1 MAETLQPVARDE
13 KAEIR
18 PSVDVHLIDR
28 LLFSGSLNELS
39 SAVIQVIHNT
49 LEANQPVYDPDAVSA
64 ISETLAESG
73 DNANVEAH
81 IERVLTAFEKL
92 HEAVRVRLENPQTDI
107 ERDLVTNYKEQ
118 ITPWT
123 HPYKRPSTQ
132 IIIHELGNR
141 LPESLRKQIEAQ
153 ENISGA
159 APEAEISS
167 PYLLT
172 LEKRKPSEVLADIE
186 ASFVGLDELKRDA
199 QKLSFTQA
207 FEAALAKNGAA
218 DTEEKVYGEAI
229 MGNEGLG
236 KSSFARKKAELLVAL
251 GLAGPT
257 YIEFT
262 QENSAGPSVNMPPQA
277 MAALFEQADIISLEV
292 PEPVFDNR
300 PDMASD
306 FGRRM
311 IAALQ
316 ASLEHREKK
325 PVVFLT
331 GKPETIEDI
340 LSRNSGLKP
349 YIGSYYKVEDMS
361 LDQLGAVL
369 DRALSKKGMKMD
381 GEARA
386 DVLKA
391 FDDTRKKIGKD
402 FTNAVEALN
411 VAKNLPQALAAR
423 LYGPDAGN
431 PPAEGYD
438 AETLTTVTQAD
449 VKSLNLRRILAGPA
463 LARRNSIGF

>member
-1 MAETLQPVARDE
+1 MAETLQPVARE
-13 KAEIR
+13 ERTETR
-18 PSVDVHLIDR
+18 PSVDVHLVDR

-39 SAVIQVIHNT
+39 SAIIQVIHNT
-49 LEANQPVYDPDAVSA
+49 LEADQPVYDPDAVTA
-64 ISETLAESG
+64 IADTLAENG

-81 IERVLTAFEKL
+81 IERVLTAFERL
-92 HEAVRVRLENPQTDI
+92 HEAVRARLENPQTDI

-118 ITPWT
+118 VSPWT
-123 HPYKRPSTQ
+123 HPYKRPATQ
-132 IIIHELGNR
+132 VIIHELGNR
-141 LPESLRKQIEAQ
+141 LPESIRKKIEAQ
-153 ENISGA
+153 ENFSTGT
-159 APEAEISS
+159 PAEEVDS
-167 PYLLT
+167 PYLVEL
-172 LEKRKPSEVLADIE
+172 KKKKPSEVLADIE

-218 DTEEKVYGEAI
+218 DTEEKVYGEVV

-236 KSSFARKKAELLVAL
+236 KSSFVRKKAELLVSL
-251 GLAGPT
+251 GLAGPV

-277 MAALFEQADIISLEV
+277 MAALFSQADIISLEV
-292 PEPVFDNR
+292 PEPVFDAR
-300 PDMASD
+300 PDVPD

-316 ASLEHREKK
+316 ASLEGREHK
-325 PVVFLT
+325 PAVFLT

-340 LSRNSGLKP
+340 LSRNPGLKP

-361 LDQLGAVL
+361 AEQLGTVL
-369 DRALSKKGMKMD
+369 DKTLAKKGLRID
-381 GEARA
+381 DDARA
-386 DVLKA
+386 EVIKA
-391 FDDTRKKIGKD
+391 FEESRKKIGKE
-402 FTNAVEALN
+402 FANAVEAID
-411 VAKNLPQALAAR
+411 VAKNLPQAMATR
-423 LYGPDAGN
+423 LYGPDATV
-431 PPAEGYD
+431 PSADGYD
-438 AETLTTVTQAD
+438 DKTLTTVTLAD